1 MDNPVT
7 NAAVSTVADAAT
19 NAGTV
24 FNGLDWFVIALFG
37 LGMIATVWYSMRKK
51 NESGKD
57 YFLSGRDANWL
68 QIGSSIYS
76 SNIGSEHLVGL
87 AGAGFVTG
95 MAMAHWEMHGWLILV
110 LGWAFVPLYDRMK
123 IFTMPEFLELRFS
136 RGSRNVLSLLTMAS
150 LVLTKIAATIYA
162 GDVVIRTLLNVDS
175 VNLLGHNVDIFWVIA
190 LGLAFTTGLYTIFGG
205 MRVIMYTAVLQAPV
219 LIFGS
224 VCILYMGLHVLGH
237 GSLAD
242 GWKATLS
249 AAGKNVHLVRSIHDP
264 DWPWL
269 AILPGSAIIGF
280 WYWCTDQYIVQRV
293 LAGKNQQESRRG
305 TILAAFFKLT
315 PVFIFLVPGMVAF
328 ALTQTPGSG
337 FTTGGD
343 AAYTSLVAQGDA
355 AYTSLVAQILPH
367 GLRGMVACGMIVA
380 LMASLGSKFNASAT
394 LFTMDFYRE
403 WHPTASGRTEVIVG
417 RIATAA
423 IVFIGI
429 CWVLVIKSLHMPLYE
444 YLQNVQ
450 GYLSPAIAVLFALG
464 VFWKRATAPAALWA
478 FVVGML
484 GGFGRLAADLIIA
497 RPINTLKGI
506 TDGNLSMLNYLV
518 KGSVNVAAEKT
529 QQIKDQIQ
537 EATSQMASALPLVK
551 DQLAIKIQCLQ
562 QILGGTGITPDQYN
576 EKKTIV
582 EAALPALKTQLH
594 EQWGLIFSFQQNIH
608 WLYYCEGLL
617 VVTAALMII
626 ISLLTRAPDPK
637 TVKYTY
643 YGATPEE
650 KAATRASW
658 NAMDVVLSLIVVAVI
673 VLFYIKFW

>member
-1 MDNPVT
+1 MNET
-7 NAAVSTVADAAT
+7 AT
-19 NAGTV
+19 NIMMASTNSVANLAASAVAGGMNGTV
-24 FNGLDWFVIALFG
+24 FNGLDVAVIILFA
-37 LGMIATVWYSMRKK
+37 LGMLVTIWFSMRKK

-68 QIGSSIYS
+68 QIGSSIFS

-95 MAMAHWEMHGWLILV
+95 MAMAHWEMHGWWIII

-123 IFTMPEFLELRFS
+123 VFTMPEFLELRFS

-162 GDVVIRTLLNVDS
+162 GDVVIRTLLNVDHID
-175 VNLLGHNVDIFWVIA
+175 LFGHQIDVFWAIA

-237 GSLAD
+237 GSLVD
-242 GWKATLS
+242 GWHATLAS
-249 AAGKNVHLVRSIHDP
+249 VGSNVHLIRSIHDP
-264 DWPWL
+264 EWPWL

-305 TILAAFFKLT
+305 TILAGFFKLT
-315 PVFIFLVPGMVAF
+315 PVFIFLVPGMIAF
-328 ALTQTPGSG
+328 ALTKTPGVG
-337 FTTGGD
+337 FS
-343 AAYTSLVAQGDA
+343 TSGDA

-403 WHPTASGRTEVIVG
+403 WYPNASGKTEVFVG
-417 RIATAA
+417 RVATAV

-429 CWVLVIKSLHMPLYE
+429 CWVLVIKNLHMPLYL

-450 GYLSPAIAVLFALG
+450 GYLSPAIAVLFGLG
-464 VFWKRATAPAALWA
+464 VFWKRATAPAAVWA
-478 FVVGML
+478 FVVGMVA
-484 GGFGRLAADLIIA
+484 GFGRLALDLIFRGDA
-497 RPINTLKGI
+497 DGVAKLKQDLFHGVI
-506 TDGNLSMLNYLV
+506 TQ
-518 KGSVNVAAEKT
+518 T
-529 QQIKDQIQ
+529 QYD
-537 EATSQMASALPLVK
+537 
-551 DQLAIKIQCLQ
+551 
-562 QILGGTGITPDQYN
+562 
-576 EKKTIV
+576 
-582 EAALPALKTQLH
+582 AALAPIKATHNVVLFNL
-594 EQWGLIFSFQQNIH
+594 WNIH
-608 WLYYCEGLL
+608 WLYYCEGLFVL
-617 VVTAALMII
+617 TAALMII
-626 ISLLTRAPDPK
+626 ISLLTKAPDPK
-637 TVKYTY
+637 TIKYTW

-658 NAMDVVLSLIVVAVI
+658 GPMDVVLSLIVVGCVI
-673 VLFYIKFW
+673 LFYIKFW

>member
-1 MDNPVT
+1 MNQIT
-7 NAAVSTVADAAT
+7 NSVEVAT
-19 NAGTV
+19 NALATAAVAGGMNGTV
-24 FNGLDWFVIALFG
+24 FNGLDLVVIIAFAI
-37 LGMIATVWYSMRKK
+37 GMIITVWFSMRKK

-68 QIGSSIYS
+68 QIGSSIFS

-95 MAMAHWEMHGWLILV
+95 MAMAHWEMHGWWIII

-123 IFTMPEFLELRFS
+123 VFTMPEFLELRFS

-162 GDVVIRTLLNVDS
+162 GDVVIRTLLNVDHID
-175 VNLLGHNVDIFWVIA
+175 LFGHQIDVFWAIA

-237 GSLAD
+237 GSLVD
-242 GWKATLS
+242 GWHATLAS
-249 AAGKNVHLVRSIHDP
+249 VGSNVHLIRSIHDP
-264 DWPWL
+264 EWPWL

-305 TILAAFFKLT
+305 TILAGFFKLT
-315 PVFIFLVPGMVAF
+315 PVFIFLVPGMIAF
-328 ALTQTPGSG
+328 ALTKTPGVG
-337 FTTGGD
+337 FS
-343 AAYTSLVAQGDA
+343 TSGDA

-403 WHPTASGRTEVIVG
+403 WYPNASGKTEVFVG
-417 RIATAA
+417 RVATAV

-429 CWVLVIKSLHMPLYE
+429 CWVLVIKNLHMPLYL

-450 GYLSPAIAVLFALG
+450 GYLSPAIAVLFGLG
-464 VFWKRATAPAALWA
+464 VFWKRATAPAAVWA
-478 FVVGML
+478 FVVGMVA
-484 GGFGRLAADLIIA
+484 GFGRLALDLIFRGDA
-497 RPINTLKGI
+497 DGVAKLKQDLFHGVI
-506 TDGNLSMLNYLV
+506 TQ
-518 KGSVNVAAEKT
+518 T
-529 QQIKDQIQ
+529 QYD
-537 EATSQMASALPLVK
+537 
-551 DQLAIKIQCLQ
+551 
-562 QILGGTGITPDQYN
+562 
-576 EKKTIV
+576 
-582 EAALPALKTQLH
+582 AALAPIKATHNVVLFNL
-594 EQWGLIFSFQQNIH
+594 WNIH
-608 WLYYCEGLL
+608 WLYYCEGLFVL
-617 VVTAALMII
+617 TAALMII
-626 ISLLTRAPDPK
+626 ISLLTKAPDPK
-637 TVKYTY
+637 TIKYTW

-658 NAMDVVLSLIVVAVI
+658 GPMDVVLSLIVVGCV

>member
-1 MDNPVT
+1 MNEITNSVAAVT
-7 NAAVSTVADAAT
+7 NAVAAT
-19 NAGTV
+19 TAAAVNTGSV
-24 FNGLDWFVIALFG
+24 FNNLDWFVIALFG
-37 LGMIATVWYSMRKK
+37 LGMIVTVWFSMRKK

-68 QIGSSIYS
+68 QIGSSIFS

-87 AGAGFVTG
+87 AGAGFITG
-95 MAMAHWEMHGWLILV
+95 MAMAHWEMHGWIILI

-175 VNLLGHNVDIFWVIA
+175 VNIFGHQIDIFWVIA
-190 LGLAFTTGLYTIFGG
+190 LSLAATTGLYTIFGG

-237 GSLAD
+237 GSLVD
-242 GWKATLS
+242 GWKATL
-249 AAGKNVHLVRSIHDP
+249 AAVGDNVHLIRSNKDP
-264 DWPWL
+264 EWPWL
-269 AILPGSAIIGF
+269 AILPGSAMIGF

-305 TILAAFFKLT
+305 TILAGFFKLT
-315 PVFIFLVPGMVAF
+315 PVFIFLVPGMIAY
-328 ALTQTPGSG
+328 ALTQTPSAG
-337 FTTGGD
+337 FS
-343 AAYTSLVAQGDA
+343 TSGDA

-403 WHPTASGRTEVIVG
+403 WYPKASGKTEVLVG
-417 RIATAA
+417 RIATGA
-423 IVFIGI
+423 IVFLGI
-429 CWVLVIKSLHMPLYE
+429 CWVLVIKSLHTNLYL

-450 GYLSPAIAVLFALG
+450 GYLSPAIAVLFIAG
-464 VFWKRATAPAALWA
+464 VFWKRATAPAALWS
-478 FVVGML
+478 FVVGMI
-484 GGFGRLAADLIIA
+484 GGFARLAADLVMRNDSETVSKLKQQLYHSAI
-497 RPINTLKGI
+497 TL
-506 TDGNLSMLNYLV
+506 
-518 KGSVNVAAEKT
+518 
-529 QQIKDQIQ
+529 
-537 EATSQMASALPLVK
+537 
-551 DQLAIKIQCLQ
+551 
-562 QILGGTGITPDQYN
+562 DQYN
-576 EKKTIV
+576 AGIAPIRAKF
-582 EAALPALKTQLH
+582 
-594 EQWGLIFSFQQNIH
+594 GLLFDFWNVF
-608 WLYYCEGLL
+608 WLYYCEWLFL
-617 VVTAALMII
+617 FTAALMII
-626 ISLLTRAPDPK
+626 ISLMTKAPDPK
-637 TVKYTY
+637 TIKYTY

-658 NAMDVVLSLIVVAVI
+658 NAMDVVLSLIVVGII